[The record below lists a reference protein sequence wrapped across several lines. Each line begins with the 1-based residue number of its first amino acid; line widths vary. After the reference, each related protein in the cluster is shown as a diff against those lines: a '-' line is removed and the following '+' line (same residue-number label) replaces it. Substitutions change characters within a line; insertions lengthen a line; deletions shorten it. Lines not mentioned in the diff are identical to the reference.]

1 VKRTIL
7 WDSLLLFLLASVLI
21 WPLYRLKYLD
31 NWSSIESTFIGDG
44 RMLAENLPHPGWQP
58 LWYCG
63 TRFDYI
69 YPPALR
75 YGTALISKIPRVVPA
90 RAYHLYIATFYA
102 LGIVAVYWLV
112 MAGCGSRKGAW
123 LAAAG
128 VALLSPSFLLLPLIR
143 QDSAYLVP
151 QRLHALMT
159 YGEGPHISGLSV
171 LTAALAVLFL
181 ALRTW
186 RPGTL
191 VGAGFLCAFAVTN
204 NFYAATSLAIF
215 VPILT
220 WAVWLGERNRFVWL
234 RSAGV
239 VLLSYGLCAF
249 WLTPS
254 YLKLTV
260 TNLKW
265 ISQPASTLSQI
276 AAGVVILV
284 FCAVS
289 FWLANRRPDRIWNV
303 FLVGTALIIALN
315 VFATYLGFR
324 VAGDGVRLIPE
335 LDIVL
340 ILLLV
345 QLVRGMWHHP
355 KWRIAA
361 AVLAIVAFSPA
372 ARYLKHVY
380 SPFPKAQDI
389 ENRYEYRIAKW
400 SHDNLTGE
408 RMLPSGTVR
417 FWFNVWFDSVQAD
430 GGSAQGMLNQ
440 NIPWATWEI
449 ERGARGD
456 LAALWLQA
464 LGTRAVIVPDRTS
477 PEPYGDYTYPKKFRG
492 VLAVLYDD
500 RHGTVVYRV
509 PHRFPGIGRVIDRA
523 RLAPMKPV
531 RGGDDERTLTE
542 YVAIVE
548 NPEQSAT
555 SVVWQGTDAIDVQA
569 QVSNGQS
576 VLLQETYDPYWS
588 AYENAR
594 QLSIRPDPVM
604 GFMLIDVP
612 EGSHSIHL
620 HFETPLENR
629 VGQVI
634 FALSLAVLVALVL
647 F

>member
-7 WDSLLLFLLASVLI
+7 WDSLLLFLLASALI

-44 RMLAENLPHPGWQP
+44 RMLGENLPHPGWQP

-123 LAAAG
+123 LAGAG

-186 RPGTL
+186 RPGAL
-191 VGAGFLCAFAVTN
+191 AGAGFLCAFAVTN

-220 WAVWLGERNRFVWL
+220 WAVWLGDRDRFVWL

-260 TNLKW
+260 TNLRW
-265 ISQPASTLSQI
+265 ISQPASTLPATPFRFLPGSSYT
-276 AAGVVILV
+276 V
-284 FCAVS
+284 FRM
-289 FWLANRRPDRIWNV
+289 NR
-303 FLVGTALIIALN
+303 FG
-315 VFATYLGFR
+315 
-324 VAGDGVRLIPE
+324 
-335 LDIVL
+335 
-340 ILLLV
+340 
-345 QLVRGMWHHP
+345 
-355 KWRIAA
+355 
-361 AVLAIVAFSPA
+361 
-372 ARYLKHVY
+372 
-380 SPFPKAQDI
+380 
-389 ENRYEYRIAKW
+389 
-400 SHDNLTGE
+400 
-408 RMLPSGTVR
+408 
-417 FWFNVWFDSVQAD
+417 
-430 GGSAQGMLNQ
+430 
-440 NIPWATWEI
+440 
-449 ERGARGD
+449 
-456 LAALWLQA
+456 
-464 LGTRAVIVPDRTS
+464 
-477 PEPYGDYTYPKKFRG
+477 
-492 VLAVLYDD
+492 
-500 RHGTVVYRV
+500 
-509 PHRFPGIGRVIDRA
+509 
-523 RLAPMKPV
+523 
-531 RGGDDERTLTE
+531 
-542 YVAIVE
+542 
-548 NPEQSAT
+548 
-555 SVVWQGTDAIDVQA
+555 
-569 QVSNGQS
+569 
-576 VLLQETYDPYWS
+576 
-588 AYENAR
+588 
-594 QLSIRPDPVM
+594 
-604 GFMLIDVP
+604 
-612 EGSHSIHL
+612 
-620 HFETPLENR
+620 
-629 VGQVI
+629 
-634 FALSLAVLVALVL
+634 
-647 F
+647 